1 MATMR
6 ELKGRIGSVNS
17 SQKITGAMKM
27 ISSAKLRKA
36 EQALRHVL
44 PFRDQL
50 QNTINNLLGADSDY
64 QSPLT
69 EQRPVQRVALV
80 VFGSDEGLCGAF
92 NVELIKKMNETIDRL
107 VDELGYRPMFT
118 VYPVG
123 KKVYGFVS
131 KMQGIELGDARYLNS
146 KSGAEAVKRMSDELT
161 ARFLDHI
168 YDKVV
173 LVYDHYKSVGTQ
185 ILSTRVLL
193 PIEMNRLG
201 TGVQGKNCG
210 PYIYEPDSETIFKV
224 VLPLYVRSTLQ
235 ETWAES
241 RTSEQAARI
250 MAMQMAND
258 NANKLL
264 DSLQLEYNKLRQQSI
279 TAELLDILGGTVQ
292 Q

>member
-6 ELKGRIGSVNS
+6 ELKGRIGSVSS

-44 PFRDQL
+44 PFRNQL
-50 QNTINNLLGADSDY
+50 QNTINNLLGTDSDY

-92 NVELIKKMNETIDRL
+92 NVELFKKLNETIKEIET
-107 VDELGYRPMFT
+107 ELGFRPQLT

-131 KMQGIELGDARYLNS
+131 KMQGVDLGEARYLNS
-146 KSGAEAVKRMSDELT
+146 KSGADAVKQISDELT
-161 ARFLDHI
+161 SGFLDHTYDRVVLI
-168 YDKVV
+168 YD
-173 LVYDHYKSVGTQ
+173 HFKSVGTQ
-185 ILSTRVLL
+185 ILSSQMLL
-193 PIEMNRLG
+193 PIEIGQLG
-201 TGVQGKNCG
+201 GAARKNTGM
-210 PYIYEPDSETIFKV
+210 YIYEPDSETIFKT
-224 VLPLYVRSTLQ
+224 VLPLYVRSTLH
-235 ETWAES
+235 ETWLES

-264 DSLQLEYNKLRQQSI
+264 DGLQLEYNKLRQQSI